1 MTTFLDNTITY
12 FLLKAKKGP
21 DYVWTC
27 CHRLMYKQNVIL
39 CKKKSKYT
47 KATRELLNKVFCA
60 EHKYI
65 SNDGNLW
72 LCSACDSALSRRNMP
87 VQANANNLQLDD
99 IPDELSTLNALE
111 LRLSSLY

>member
-39 CKKKSKYT
+39 CKK
-47 KATRELLNKVFCA
+47 N
-60 EHKYI
+60 
-65 SNDGNLW
+65 
-72 LCSACDSALSRRNMP
+72 P
-87 VQANANNLQLDD
+87 
-99 IPDELSTLNALE
+99 STLRQLE
-111 LRLSSLY
+111 NSLIKCFVQSTSTLVMMATYGYAVHVTVPCPVGTCQYKQMLTICS